1 MIQEVKNLAA
11 KKGFVIY
18 DEPYK
23 LNIVRFRDPKP
34 FGINIH
40 KASKE
45 VDPIRVD
52 NRSKGCPEFKYVG
65 DFSSPIP
72 PKSATQDDTGG
83 KKTSSEKRVRDLR

>member
-11 KKGFVIY
+11 KKGFVIF

-23 LNIVRFRDPKP
+23 LNIVRFHDPKP
-34 FGINIH
+34 IGINIH

-45 VDPIRVD
+45 IDPIRVF
-52 NRSKGCPEFKYVG
+52 NRSIGCSEFKYVG

-83 KKTSSEKRVRDLR
+83 KKTRSEKRVRNL